1 MRRAATAGVIT
12 VAALIAGFA
21 LWRAAATSAPS
32 GQPHVV
38 KPAALGGAPGGGA
51 AALAETIAVTAA
63 GASAGASTIAA
74 SAKTLVAAGNAPGG
88 DASDRAPAAHAEVP
102 SGRTP
107 GGRAEP
113 AGGDERSAGVEPKA
127 DARAGQAGQAAPSA
141 GTRHA
146 ADPSG
151 IMSAVQTA
159 VPAIKDCYAA
169 WGKQQPGLAGA
180 LKVAMTIGVDP
191 AEPSRGKV
199 VGARIADN
207 ELQSAAVQGCLLNAL
222 DGLEFERPQGG
233 KVEVT
238 LPFRFDMAGRGRAT
252 QE

>member
-1 MRRAATAGVIT
+1 MAA
-12 VAALIAGFA
+12 AALIAGLA
-21 LWRAAATSAPS
+21 LWRAVAPPAPS
-32 GQPHVV
+32 AQPHVV
-38 KPAALGGAPGGGA
+38 KPAALGGAPGGGVS
-51 AALAETIAVTAA
+51 ALEATIAVTAA
-63 GASAGASTIAA
+63 GTSAGASTIAA
-74 SAKTLVAAGNAPGG
+74 SAKTVVAAGKTPSGSAN
-88 DASDRAPAAHAEVP
+88 DRAPAAHAELP
-102 SGRTP
+102 SGRTL
-107 GGRAEP
+107 GGRTKSA
-113 AGGDERSAGVEPKA
+113 AGEDRSAAAAATP
-127 DARAGQAGQAAPSA
+127 DARTGQAGQAGPAAS
-141 GTRHA
+141 TRHA

-159 VPAIKDCYAA
+159 VPAIEDCYAA

-238 LPFRFDMAGRGRAT
+238 LPFRFDMAERGRAK

>member
-1 MRRAATAGVIT
+1 MRRAATAGVIVT
-12 VAALIAGFA
+12 GALIAGLA
-21 LWRAAATSAPS
+21 LWRAAAPSRPSA
-32 GQPHVV
+32 QPHIV

-51 AALAETIAVTAA
+51 AALTETIAVTVA

-74 SAKTLVAAGNAPGG
+74 SAKTVVAAGNTPPGR
-88 DASDRAPAAHAEVP
+88 ANDRPSAAHADLP
-102 SGRTP
+102 SGRTA
-107 GGRAEP
+107 GGRTAP
-113 AGGDERSAGVEPKA
+113 APGEERSTAATTP
-127 DARAGQAGQAAPSA
+127 DARTGQAGQAAPAAS
-141 GTRHA
+141 TRHA

-222 DGLEFERPQGG
+222 DGLEFERPAEG

-238 LPFRFDMAGRGRAT
+238 LPFRFDMAGRGRAK